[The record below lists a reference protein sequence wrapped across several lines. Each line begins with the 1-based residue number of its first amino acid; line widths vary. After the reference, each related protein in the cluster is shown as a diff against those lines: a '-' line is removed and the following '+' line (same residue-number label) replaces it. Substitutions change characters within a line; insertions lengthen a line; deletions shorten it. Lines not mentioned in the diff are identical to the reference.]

1 MTILSALKR
10 LWARARAPKPD
21 PVPAQRKELE
31 YFRTTAGGLG
41 FFYTQ
46 NGETKA
52 HLGPSG
58 GARNAGLEHADL
70 PLVKVNYVAVPGIDE
85 DIIRKLNEMGEVKR

>member
-52 HLGPSG
+52 HLMPSG
-58 GARNAGLEHADL
+58 ANEKVGPEHAHL